1 MISFFVLRLQL
12 FESVDRKVRIFF
24 FLLSSSRLPASAGSL
39 CGSLSTCDGVA
50 QIRTSMAAALES
62 RSNERPGRQHH
73 HQQQTH
79 SEEQQRQLRKRKWP
93 SDERAVEEAAT
104 EKMLEAADIAFF
116 NTQLEEHKPSLL
128 YSVRTALQHQGLQ
141 LKRALRFSL
150 GSSAN
155 LMLQGETWRP
165 FFATAVCVHRL
176 YHV

>member
-1 MISFFVLRLQL
+1 
-12 FESVDRKVRIFF
+12 
-24 FLLSSSRLPASAGSL
+24 
-39 CGSLSTCDGVA
+39 
-50 QIRTSMAAALES
+50 MAAALES
-62 RSNERPGRQHH
+62 RSNERPGQHQ
-73 HQQQTH
+73 QQQTH
-79 SEEQQRQLRKRKWP
+79 GEEEQQRQLRKRKWQ
-93 SDERAVEEAAT
+93 SDERVVEEAAT

-116 NTQLEEHKPSLL
+116 HTQAEEYKPSLL
-128 YSVRTALQHQGLQ
+128 YSLRTALQHQGLQ